1 MMANRSDRRFPNLLG
16 VQGPRGR
23 CNAIGENVR
32 ISIMARSARRF
43 IERPNTC
50 PQPEV
55 RTIRAAALRTGLG
68 PYMHPRNQAT
78 SWVLGQVRAS
88 VKVPKLCQPDTLLFE
103 TREEAFDETILLE
116 RMRRNEP
123 VGATDSRGR
132 WLESSG
138 SGR

>member
-50 PQPEV
+50 PQPDSQNNQSSSLAHGAGSIHAPPISSHE
-55 RTIRAAALRTGLG
+55 LGL
-68 PYMHPRNQAT
+68 
-78 SWVLGQVRAS
+78 
-88 VKVPKLCQPDTLLFE
+88 
-103 TREEAFDETILLE
+103 
-116 RMRRNEP
+116 
-123 VGATDSRGR
+123 
-132 WLESSG
+132 
-138 SGR
+138 